1 MVKQNKNEFETTTEE
16 LSPLEGAASTVS
28 QDLRNSLLIVS
39 IVANVMVFALWLTLQ
54 VTSQYNNA
62 LSSFFIG

>member
-1 MVKQNKNEFETTTEE
+1 MVKQNKNEQETTTEE
-16 LSPLEGAASTVS
+16 LSLEGAASTVS

>member
-1 MVKQNKNEFETTTEE
+1 MVKQNKNEIETEE
-16 LSPLEGAASTVS
+16 LLTQEGAVSTVS

-54 VTSQYNNA
+54 VTSQYNSA
-62 LSSFFIG
+62 LTSFFIG

>member
-1 MVKQNKNEFETTTEE
+1 MVKQNKNEIETEE
-16 LSPLEGAASTVS
+16 LLTQEGAASTVS

-54 VTSQYNNA
+54 VTSQYNSA
-62 LSSFFIG
+62 LTSFFIG